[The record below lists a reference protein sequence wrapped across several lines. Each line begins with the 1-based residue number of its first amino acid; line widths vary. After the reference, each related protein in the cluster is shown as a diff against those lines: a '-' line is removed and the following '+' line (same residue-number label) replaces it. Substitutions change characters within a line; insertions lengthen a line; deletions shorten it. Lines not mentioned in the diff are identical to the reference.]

1 MFKRKSQ
8 RILCFRIKYSECH
21 KMVVYFMSILYTT
34 IEKLCAEKGI
44 SVTQLCKESGA
55 SRASLTDLKKGR
67 KQSLSTET
75 LLKIASYFGVSVDYL
90 LGNTD
95 KKEKAPAEEGGGITD
110 EELKFALFDAPE
122 EITDDIMDEVKRF
135 AKYVE
140 EQRRNGH
147 IK

>member
-1 MFKRKSQ
+1 MSK
-8 RILCFRIKYSECH
+8 LY
-21 KMVVYFMSILYTT
+21 SILAG
-34 IEKLCAEKGI
+34 LCDERGI
-44 SVTQLCKESGA
+44 SPYIMCKDTGIQPSVM
-55 SRASLTDLKKGR
+55 TDLKMGR
-67 KQSLSTET
+67 RHTVKAET
-75 LLKIASYFGVSVDYL
+75 ASKLANYFGVSVDYL

>member
-1 MFKRKSQ
+1 MFFDIYSQ
-8 RILCFRIKYSECH
+8 
-21 KMVVYFMSILYTT
+21 
-34 IEKLCAEKGI
+34 LCAQKGVSLSKAAEENGLSRT
-44 SVTQLCKESGA
+44 SVVKWKNGSTPSGA
-55 SRASLTDLKKGR
+55 TIQKLA
-67 KQSLSTET
+67 
-75 LLKIASYFGVSVDYL
+75 AYFDVSVDYL